1 MKTDTIF
8 YQLFQSFPSIFF
20 ELIQL
25 PINEANNYRFDS
37 VEVKQLSFRLDGVF
51 LPQNNHPQT
60 PIYFCEVQFQEDEAF
75 YQRFFTEIFLYLS
88 KTDLTNDWRG
98 VIVYPNPQVETNQ
111 VQRYRELLNS
121 ERVRRI
127 YLNELE
133 NIPQT
138 SIGLATVQLITLSK
152 AKAIDSTRKLIQ
164 RVRQELTPD
173 QKPQELLQLI
183 ETILVYKLP
192 LLNRREIET
201 MFSLDEL
208 KQTQYFQ
215 DVREEARQEGRE
227 EGREE
232 GIEQGIE
239 QGRLNKALEAV
250 PRLLALGLSVEQVAS
265 ALELEVKQ
273 VRAIQKG
280 R

>member
-1 MKTDTIF
+1 
-8 YQLFQSFPSIFF
+8 
-20 ELIQL
+20 
-25 PINEANNYRFDS
+25 
-37 VEVKQLSFRLDGVF
+37 
-51 LPQNNHPQT
+51 
-60 PIYFCEVQFQEDEAF
+60 
-75 YQRFFTEIFLYLS
+75 
-88 KTDLTNDWRG
+88 
-98 VIVYPNPQVETNQ
+98 
-111 VQRYRELLNS
+111 
-121 ERVRRI
+121 VRRI

-152 AKAIDSTRKLIQ
+152 AKALDSTRKLIQ
-164 RVRQELTPD
+164 RVREELTPD

-215 DVREEARQEGRE
+215 DVREEVRQEGRQ
-227 EGREE
+227 EGRGRSQE
-232 GIEQGIE
+232 
-239 QGRLNKALEAV
+239 GRLNKALEAV

-265 ALELEVKQ
+265 ALELEVEQ
-273 VRAIQKG
+273 VRAISSP
-280 R
+280 RI

>member
-1 MKTDTIF
+1 
-8 YQLFQSFPSIFF
+8 
-20 ELIQL
+20 
-25 PINEANNYRFDS
+25 
-37 VEVKQLSFRLDGVF
+37 
-51 LPQNNHPQT
+51 
-60 PIYFCEVQFQEDEAF
+60 
-75 YQRFFTEIFLYLS
+75 
-88 KTDLTNDWRG
+88 
-98 VIVYPNPQVETNQ
+98 
-111 VQRYRELLNS
+111 
-121 ERVRRI
+121 
-127 YLNELE
+127 
-133 NIPQT
+133 
-138 SIGLATVQLITLSK
+138 
-152 AKAIDSTRKLIQ
+152 
-164 RVRQELTPD
+164 
-173 QKPQELLQLI
+173 LLQLI

-227 EGREE
+227 EGIEQGREE
-232 GIEQGIE
+232 GIE

-280 R
+280 T

>member
-1 MKTDTIF
+1 
-8 YQLFQSFPSIFF
+8 
-20 ELIQL
+20 
-25 PINEANNYRFDS
+25 
-37 VEVKQLSFRLDGVF
+37 
-51 LPQNNHPQT
+51 
-60 PIYFCEVQFQEDEAF
+60 
-75 YQRFFTEIFLYLS
+75 
-88 KTDLTNDWRG
+88 
-98 VIVYPNPQVETNQ
+98 
-111 VQRYRELLNS
+111 
-121 ERVRRI
+121 
-127 YLNELE
+127 
-133 NIPQT
+133 
-138 SIGLATVQLITLSK
+138 
-152 AKAIDSTRKLIQ
+152 
-164 RVRQELTPD
+164 
-173 QKPQELLQLI
+173 
-183 ETILVYKLP
+183 
-192 LLNRREIET
+192 

-215 DVREEARQEGRE
+215 DVREEARQEGRQ

>member
-1 MKTDTIF
+1 M
-8 YQLFQSFPSIFF
+8 
-20 ELIQL
+20 
-25 PINEANNYRFDS
+25 
-37 VEVKQLSFRLDGVF
+37 
-51 LPQNNHPQT
+51 
-60 PIYFCEVQFQEDEAF
+60 
-75 YQRFFTEIFLYLS
+75 
-88 KTDLTNDWRG
+88 
-98 VIVYPNPQVETNQ
+98 IVYPNPQVETDK
-111 VQRYRELLNS
+111 VQRYRELLNC

-133 NIPQT
+133 NTPQT

-152 AKAIDSTRKLIQ
+152 AKALDGTRKLIQ
-164 RVRQELTPD
+164 RVREELTPD

-215 DVREEARQEGRE
+215 DVREEGRQEGRQE
-227 EGREE
+227 
-232 GIEQGIE
+232 
-239 QGRLNKALEAV
+239 GRLNKALEAV

-273 VRAIQKG
+273 VRSIQKET
-280 R
+280 

>member
-1 MKTDTIF
+1 
-8 YQLFQSFPSIFF
+8 
-20 ELIQL
+20 
-25 PINEANNYRFDS
+25 
-37 VEVKQLSFRLDGVF
+37 
-51 LPQNNHPQT
+51 
-60 PIYFCEVQFQEDEAF
+60 
-75 YQRFFTEIFLYLS
+75 
-88 KTDLTNDWRG
+88 
-98 VIVYPNPQVETNQ
+98 
-111 VQRYRELLNS
+111 
-121 ERVRRI
+121 
-127 YLNELE
+127 NELE

-215 DVREEARQEGRE
+215 DVREEARQEGIE

-232 GIEQGIE
+232 GIE

>member
-1 MKTDTIF
+1 M
-8 YQLFQSFPSIFF
+8 
-20 ELIQL
+20 
-25 PINEANNYRFDS
+25 
-37 VEVKQLSFRLDGVF
+37 
-51 LPQNNHPQT
+51 
-60 PIYFCEVQFQEDEAF
+60 
-75 YQRFFTEIFLYLS
+75 S
-88 KTDLTNDWRG
+88 KSH
-98 VIVYPNPQVETNQ
+98 YPNPQVETDK
-111 VQRYRELLNS
+111 VQRYRELLNC

-133 NIPQT
+133 NTPQT

-164 RVRQELTPD
+164 RVREELTPD

-215 DVREEARQEGRE
+215 DVREEARQEGRQ

-232 GIEQGIE
+232 GRE

>member
-1 MKTDTIF
+1 
-8 YQLFQSFPSIFF
+8 
-20 ELIQL
+20 
-25 PINEANNYRFDS
+25 
-37 VEVKQLSFRLDGVF
+37 
-51 LPQNNHPQT
+51 
-60 PIYFCEVQFQEDEAF
+60 
-75 YQRFFTEIFLYLS
+75 
-88 KTDLTNDWRG
+88 

-111 VQRYRELLNS
+111 VQRYRELLNC

-215 DVREEARQEGRE
+215 DVREEARQEGR
-227 EGREE
+227 
-232 GIEQGIE
+232 
-239 QGRLNKALEAV
+239 LNKALEAV

-273 VRAIQKG
+273 VRAISSP
-280 R
+280 RI

>member
-1 MKTDTIF
+1 
-8 YQLFQSFPSIFF
+8 
-20 ELIQL
+20 
-25 PINEANNYRFDS
+25 
-37 VEVKQLSFRLDGVF
+37 
-51 LPQNNHPQT
+51 
-60 PIYFCEVQFQEDEAF
+60 
-75 YQRFFTEIFLYLS
+75 
-88 KTDLTNDWRG
+88 

-164 RVRQELTPD
+164 RVREELTPD

-227 EGREE
+227 Q

-250 PRLLALGLSVEQVAS
+250 SRLLALGLSVEQVAS
-265 ALELEVKQ
+265 ALELEVEQ
-273 VRAIQKG
+273 VRAIQNG
-280 R
+280 T

>member
-1 MKTDTIF
+1 
-8 YQLFQSFPSIFF
+8 
-20 ELIQL
+20 
-25 PINEANNYRFDS
+25 
-37 VEVKQLSFRLDGVF
+37 
-51 LPQNNHPQT
+51 
-60 PIYFCEVQFQEDEAF
+60 
-75 YQRFFTEIFLYLS
+75 
-88 KTDLTNDWRG
+88 
-98 VIVYPNPQVETNQ
+98 
-111 VQRYRELLNS
+111 
-121 ERVRRI
+121 VRRI

-164 RVRQELTPD
+164 RVREELTPD

-215 DVREEARQEGRE
+215 DVREEARQEGR
-227 EGREE
+227 
-232 GIEQGIE
+232 
-239 QGRLNKALEAV
+239 LNKALEAV

-273 VRAIQKG
+273 VRAIQNG
-280 R
+280 T

>member
-1 MKTDTIF
+1 
-8 YQLFQSFPSIFF
+8 
-20 ELIQL
+20 
-25 PINEANNYRFDS
+25 
-37 VEVKQLSFRLDGVF
+37 
-51 LPQNNHPQT
+51 
-60 PIYFCEVQFQEDEAF
+60 
-75 YQRFFTEIFLYLS
+75 
-88 KTDLTNDWRG
+88 DLTNDWRG
-98 VIVYPNPQVETNQ
+98 VIVYPNPQVETDK
-111 VQRYRELLNS
+111 VQRYRELLNC

-133 NIPQT
+133 NTPQT

-152 AKAIDSTRKLIQ
+152 AKALDSTRKLIQ

-232 GIEQGIE
+232 G
-239 QGRLNKALEAV
+239 RLNKALEAV

-265 ALELEVKQ
+265 ALELEVEQ
-273 VRAIQKG
+273 VRAIQNG
-280 R
+280 T

>member
-1 MKTDTIF
+1 
-8 YQLFQSFPSIFF
+8 
-20 ELIQL
+20 
-25 PINEANNYRFDS
+25 
-37 VEVKQLSFRLDGVF
+37 
-51 LPQNNHPQT
+51 
-60 PIYFCEVQFQEDEAF
+60 
-75 YQRFFTEIFLYLS
+75 
-88 KTDLTNDWRG
+88 TNDWRG
-98 VIVYPNPQVETNQ
+98 VIVYPNPQVETDK

-215 DVREEARQEGRE
+215 DVREEARQEGRQE
-227 EGREE
+227 
-232 GIEQGIE
+232 
-239 QGRLNKALEAV
+239 GRLNKALEAV

-265 ALELEVKQ
+265 ALELEVEQ
-273 VRAIQKG
+273 VRAIQNG
-280 R
+280 T

>member
-25 PINEANNYRFDS
+25 PISEANNYRFDS

-51 LPQNNHPQT
+51 LPQNNNPQT
-60 PIYFCEVQFQEDEAF
+60 SIYFCEVQFQEDEAF

-152 AKAIDSTRKLIQ
+152 AKAIDSTRKL
-164 RVRQELTPD
+164 
-173 QKPQELLQLI
+173 QLI

-215 DVREEARQEGRE
+215 DVREEARQEGRQEGREQGRE

-232 GIEQGIE
+232 GIE

-280 R
+280 T

>member
-1 MKTDTIF
+1 
-8 YQLFQSFPSIFF
+8 
-20 ELIQL
+20 
-25 PINEANNYRFDS
+25 
-37 VEVKQLSFRLDGVF
+37 
-51 LPQNNHPQT
+51 
-60 PIYFCEVQFQEDEAF
+60 
-75 YQRFFTEIFLYLS
+75 
-88 KTDLTNDWRG
+88 
-98 VIVYPNPQVETNQ
+98 VIVYPNPQVETNK

-152 AKAIDSTRKLIQ
+152 AKALDSTRKLIQ
-164 RVRQELTPD
+164 RVREKLTPD

-183 ETILVYKLP
+183 ETILIYKLP

-215 DVREEARQEGRE
+215 DVREEARQE
-227 EGREE
+227 
-232 GIEQGIE
+232 
-239 QGRLNKALEAV
+239 GRLNKALEAV

-273 VRAIQKG
+273 VRAIQKET
-280 R
+280 

>member
-1 MKTDTIF
+1 
-8 YQLFQSFPSIFF
+8 
-20 ELIQL
+20 
-25 PINEANNYRFDS
+25 
-37 VEVKQLSFRLDGVF
+37 
-51 LPQNNHPQT
+51 
-60 PIYFCEVQFQEDEAF
+60 
-75 YQRFFTEIFLYLS
+75 
-88 KTDLTNDWRG
+88 
-98 VIVYPNPQVETNQ
+98 VIVYPNPQVETDK

-164 RVRQELTPD
+164 RVREELTPD

-215 DVREEARQEGRE
+215 DVREEARQEGR
-227 EGREE
+227 
-232 GIEQGIE
+232 
-239 QGRLNKALEAV
+239 LNKALEAV

>member
-1 MKTDTIF
+1 
-8 YQLFQSFPSIFF
+8 
-20 ELIQL
+20 
-25 PINEANNYRFDS
+25 
-37 VEVKQLSFRLDGVF
+37 
-51 LPQNNHPQT
+51 
-60 PIYFCEVQFQEDEAF
+60 
-75 YQRFFTEIFLYLS
+75 
-88 KTDLTNDWRG
+88 
-98 VIVYPNPQVETNQ
+98 
-111 VQRYRELLNS
+111 
-121 ERVRRI
+121 VRRI

-164 RVRQELTPD
+164 RVREELTPD

-227 EGREE
+227 Q

-250 PRLLALGLSVEQVAS
+250 SRLLALGLSVEQVAS
-265 ALELEVKQ
+265 ALELEVEQ
-273 VRAIQKG
+273 VRAIQNG
-280 R
+280 T

>member
-1 MKTDTIF
+1 
-8 YQLFQSFPSIFF
+8 
-20 ELIQL
+20 
-25 PINEANNYRFDS
+25 
-37 VEVKQLSFRLDGVF
+37 
-51 LPQNNHPQT
+51 
-60 PIYFCEVQFQEDEAF
+60 
-75 YQRFFTEIFLYLS
+75 
-88 KTDLTNDWRG
+88 

-111 VQRYRELLNS
+111 VQRYRELLNC

-215 DVREEARQEGRE
+215 DVREEARQEGRQE
-227 EGREE
+227 
-232 GIEQGIE
+232 
-239 QGRLNKALEAV
+239 GRLNKALEAV

-265 ALELEVKQ
+265 ALELEVEQ

-280 R
+280 T

>member
-1 MKTDTIF
+1 M
-8 YQLFQSFPSIFF
+8 
-20 ELIQL
+20 
-25 PINEANNYRFDS
+25 
-37 VEVKQLSFRLDGVF
+37 
-51 LPQNNHPQT
+51 
-60 PIYFCEVQFQEDEAF
+60 
-75 YQRFFTEIFLYLS
+75 
-88 KTDLTNDWRG
+88 
-98 VIVYPNPQVETNQ
+98 IVYPNPQVETDK

-215 DVREEARQEGRE
+215 DVREEARQEGRQE
-227 EGREE
+227 
-232 GIEQGIE
+232 
-239 QGRLNKALEAV
+239 GRLNKALEAV

-265 ALELEVKQ
+265 ALELEVEQ
-273 VRAIQKG
+273 VRAIQNG
-280 R
+280 T

>member
-1 MKTDTIF
+1 M
-8 YQLFQSFPSIFF
+8 
-20 ELIQL
+20 
-25 PINEANNYRFDS
+25 
-37 VEVKQLSFRLDGVF
+37 
-51 LPQNNHPQT
+51 
-60 PIYFCEVQFQEDEAF
+60 
-75 YQRFFTEIFLYLS
+75 
-88 KTDLTNDWRG
+88 
-98 VIVYPNPQVETNQ
+98 IVYPNPQVETNQ
-111 VQRYRELLNS
+111 VQRYRELLNC

-227 EGREE
+227 
-232 GIEQGIE
+232 

-265 ALELEVKQ
+265 ALELEVEQ
-273 VRAIQKG
+273 VRAIQNG
-280 R
+280 T

>member
-1 MKTDTIF
+1 M
-8 YQLFQSFPSIFF
+8 
-20 ELIQL
+20 
-25 PINEANNYRFDS
+25 
-37 VEVKQLSFRLDGVF
+37 
-51 LPQNNHPQT
+51 
-60 PIYFCEVQFQEDEAF
+60 
-75 YQRFFTEIFLYLS
+75 
-88 KTDLTNDWRG
+88 
-98 VIVYPNPQVETNQ
+98 
-111 VQRYRELLNS
+111 
-121 ERVRRI
+121 RRI

-164 RVRQELTPD
+164 RVREELTPD

-215 DVREEARQEGRE
+215 DVREEARQEGRQ

-232 GIEQGIE
+232 
-239 QGRLNKALEAV
+239 GRLNKALEAV

-273 VRAIQKG
+273 VKAIQKG
-280 R
+280 T

>member
-1 MKTDTIF
+1 
-8 YQLFQSFPSIFF
+8 
-20 ELIQL
+20 
-25 PINEANNYRFDS
+25 
-37 VEVKQLSFRLDGVF
+37 
-51 LPQNNHPQT
+51 
-60 PIYFCEVQFQEDEAF
+60 
-75 YQRFFTEIFLYLS
+75 
-88 KTDLTNDWRG
+88 
-98 VIVYPNPQVETNQ
+98 
-111 VQRYRELLNS
+111 
-121 ERVRRI
+121 VRRI

-164 RVRQELTPD
+164 RVREELTPD

-215 DVREEARQEGRE
+215 DVREEARQEGRQE
-227 EGREE
+227 GIEQGREE
-232 GIEQGIE
+232 GIEQGREEGIE

-280 R
+280 T

>member
-1 MKTDTIF
+1 M
-8 YQLFQSFPSIFF
+8 
-20 ELIQL
+20 
-25 PINEANNYRFDS
+25 
-37 VEVKQLSFRLDGVF
+37 
-51 LPQNNHPQT
+51 
-60 PIYFCEVQFQEDEAF
+60 
-75 YQRFFTEIFLYLS
+75 
-88 KTDLTNDWRG
+88 
-98 VIVYPNPQVETNQ
+98 
-111 VQRYRELLNS
+111 
-121 ERVRRI
+121 RRI

-183 ETILVYKLP
+183 KTILVYKLP

-215 DVREEARQEGRE
+215 DVREEARQEGRQEGREQGRE

-232 GIEQGIE
+232 GIE

>member
-1 MKTDTIF
+1 M
-8 YQLFQSFPSIFF
+8 
-20 ELIQL
+20 
-25 PINEANNYRFDS
+25 
-37 VEVKQLSFRLDGVF
+37 
-51 LPQNNHPQT
+51 
-60 PIYFCEVQFQEDEAF
+60 
-75 YQRFFTEIFLYLS
+75 
-88 KTDLTNDWRG
+88 
-98 VIVYPNPQVETNQ
+98 IVYPNPQVETDK
-111 VQRYRELLNS
+111 VQRYRELLNC

-133 NIPQT
+133 NTPQT

-227 EGREE
+227 
-232 GIEQGIE
+232 

-265 ALELEVKQ
+265 ALELEVEQ
-273 VRAIQKG
+273 VRAIQNG
-280 R
+280 T

>member
-1 MKTDTIF
+1 
-8 YQLFQSFPSIFF
+8 
-20 ELIQL
+20 
-25 PINEANNYRFDS
+25 
-37 VEVKQLSFRLDGVF
+37 
-51 LPQNNHPQT
+51 
-60 PIYFCEVQFQEDEAF
+60 
-75 YQRFFTEIFLYLS
+75 
-88 KTDLTNDWRG
+88 
-98 VIVYPNPQVETNQ
+98 VIVYPNPQVETDK

-152 AKAIDSTRKLIQ
+152 AKAVDSTRKLIQ
-164 RVRQELTPD
+164 RVREELTPD

-227 EGREE
+227 
-232 GIEQGIE
+232 

-265 ALELEVKQ
+265 ALELEVEQ
-273 VRAIQKG
+273 VRAIQNG
-280 R
+280 T

>member
-25 PINEANNYRFDS
+25 PISEANNYRFDS

-111 VQRYRELLNS
+111 IQRYRELLNS

-227 EGREE
+227 EGR
-232 GIEQGIE
+232 
-239 QGRLNKALEAV
+239 LNKALEAV

-265 ALELEVKQ
+265 ALELEVEQ
-273 VRAIQKG
+273 VRAIQNG
-280 R
+280 T